1 MQLTK
6 EQLSPT
12 KIKLKMAADAE
23 MLKRT
28 KDQTLRALSR
38 NMKVAGFRPGKIP
51 LPVIEKNLDP
61 AALQSEF
68 VERVLNQLYGAAL
81 DEYKLRPAAQ
91 PQADVKKF
99 VPFDTLE
106 AELEVEVIGDIK
118 LPDYKKIK
126 LEREAV
132 EVTDEDMD
140 NVLKQLRIREA
151 TKNDVERAAKDG
163 DQVWIDFK
171 GVDPKT
177 KKPVKGADGTQ
188 YPLVLGSDTF
198 IPGFEPALVGL
209 KAGEQKTF
217 EVTFPADYGVS
228 ALRKKKVEFTVTVT
242 RVQEV
247 VEPELN
253 DDFAALIGPFKNLDE
268 LKKDIR
274 GQVEYEKQN
283 RADRDLE
290 NKLLDE
296 IVDKAKAEIPVKL
309 IDDEVDRL
317 EREERQ
323 SLMYRGQTWQ
333 DHLEQEGVSE
343 AEHREKKRPEAERRV
358 RAGLVL
364 GEIAEA
370 EKIDVTLEEL
380 NQRLDALRAQYQDKQ
395 MQAELDKPEARREI
409 TSRLVTEKTIAKL
422 VKYATSK

>member
-12 KIKLKMAADAE
+12 KIKLKLAADAE
-23 MLKRT
+23 MLKAV
-28 KDQTLRALSR
+28 KDQALRALAR

-51 LPVIEKNLDP
+51 LPVVEKNLDP
-61 AALQSEF
+61 AMLQSEF
-68 VERVLNQLYGAAL
+68 VERALNRLYSTAL
-81 DEYKLRPAAQ
+81 DEYKLRPVAQ
-91 PQADVKKF
+91 PKADIKKF

-126 LEREAV
+126 LAKEKV

-151 TKNDVERAAKDG
+151 TKNDVDRAAKDG

-177 KKPVKGADGTQ
+177 KEPVKGADGTQ
-188 YPLVLGSDTF
+188 YPLVLGSNTF
-198 IPGFEPALVGL
+198 IPGFEPELIGL
-209 KAGEQKTF
+209 KAGDEKTF
-217 EVTFPADYGVS
+217 VVTFPADYGVS
-228 ALRKKKVEFTVTVT
+228 ALRKKKVEFTAKVT

-253 DDFAALIGPFKNLDE
+253 DNFAALIGPFKSLDE

-274 GQVEYEKQN
+274 SQIEYEKQN
-283 RADRDLE
+283 RANREFE
-290 NKLLDE
+290 NQLLDQ
-296 IVDKAKAEIPVKL
+296 IVDKTTAAIPDRL
-309 IDDEVDRL
+309 IEDEVDRL
-317 EREERQ
+317 EREEKQ
-323 SLMYRGQTWQ
+323 DLIYRGQTWQ
-333 DHLEQEGVSE
+333 DHLDQEGVSAE
-343 AEHREKKRPEAERRV
+343 EHRTQKRPEAERRV
-358 RAGLVL
+358 KAGLVL

-370 EKIDVTLEEL
+370 EKIDVTLDEL
-380 NQRLDALRAQYQDKQ
+380 NQQLAALKAQYQDKQ
-395 MQAELDKPEARREI
+395 MQAELDKPETRREI
-409 TSRLVTEKTIAKL
+409 ASRLVTEKTIQQLAG
-422 VKYATSK
+422 YSTAQ